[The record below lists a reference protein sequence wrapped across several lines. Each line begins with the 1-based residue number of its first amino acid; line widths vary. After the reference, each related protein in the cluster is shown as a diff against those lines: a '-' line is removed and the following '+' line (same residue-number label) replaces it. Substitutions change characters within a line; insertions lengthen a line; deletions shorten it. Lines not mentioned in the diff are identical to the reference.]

1 MTTVQL
7 PQWPWRPVRELA
19 DQLALQCWLVGGAVR
34 DLLLRRPVH
43 DWDFA
48 VDREATVLARRVA
61 DRLGGAYFPLD
72 EERGTARVV
81 VMTEGRSRVNID
93 FARLRGDDLAADLKA
108 RDFTINAMAV
118 DRAHTL
124 IDPLGG
130 ADDLRAQRVRA
141 TEGDV
146 FRSDPV
152 RLLRAVRL
160 EAELAFHIEPETES
174 WLRRDAQ
181 LLSQPAE
188 ERQRDEFIRGL
199 AVSPGSRFIRR
210 LDEFGLLVQLVP
222 ELAALEGVVQSYP
235 HRLDVWRHTLVVV
248 DVLAHL
254 LTTLAG
260 GSTRAGRTA
269 PGLSRAESRDLVP
282 AGAWGDLARTLGQFA
297 VEIDRHLRAQVS
309 VCCDRAVILKLAAL
323 FHDVGKPQTGSE
335 DDEGRIRFFNHEIV
349 GARIAAARLRKLRFS
364 RDEIKRVRR
373 IVREHLR
380 PAHLARAEKFTRRAI
395 YRYFRD
401 TEDAGVDIVL
411 LGLADHLATWG
422 PHLREERWTRRLEV
436 AELLLHHYFERREE
450 TVTPR
455 LPVDGHDLMRELDLE
470 PGPRVGR
477 ILDLLREAMAVGEI
491 ETREEALALA
501 RKIGA

>member
-1 MTTVQL
+1 MTKVQL
-7 PQWPWRPVRELA
+7 PEWPWRPVRELA
-19 DQLALQCWLVGGAVR
+19 DQLSLQCWLVGGAVR

-48 VDREATVLARRVA
+48 VAREATVLARRVG

-81 VMTEGRSRVNID
+81 VIPEGRSRVNID
-93 FARLRGDDLAADLKA
+93 FARLRGDDLPADLKA

-160 EAELAFHIEPETES
+160 EAELGFQIEPETES
-174 WLRRDAQ
+174 WLRRDAR

-210 LDEFGLLVQLVP
+210 LDELGLLVQLVP

-235 HRLDVWRHTLVVV
+235 HRLDGWRHTLVVA

-254 LTTLAG
+254 LTTLLG
-260 GSTRAGRTA
+260 GSTNAGRTA
-269 PGLSRAESRDLVP
+269 PASVP
-282 AGAWGDLARTLGQFA
+282 VGAWGDLARTLGQFT
-297 VEIDRHLRAQVS
+297 VEIDHHLRVQVS

-335 DDEGRIRFFNHEIV
+335 DDEGRIRFFNHEVV
-349 GARIAAARLRKLRFS
+349 GARIAAARLRELRFS
-364 RDEIKRVRR
+364 RDEIERVRR

-455 LPVDGHDLMRELDLE
+455 LPLDGHDLMRELDLE

-501 RKIGA
+501 RNIGG